1 MSQKLNTLRESP
13 ATSKH
18 KAKFLL
24 VTDGYELEAEDLNSG
39 FQCLS
44 GADPA
49 KTSVRPAKVSVK
61 VSFDALMI
69 PPQFAL
75 REFARLLIDSL

>member
-1 MSQKLNTLRESP
+1 MVDKWNHPEDNWYVES
-13 ATSKH
+13 
-18 KAKFLL
+18 
-24 VTDGYELEAEDLNSG
+24 
-39 FQCLS
+39 FQCLR